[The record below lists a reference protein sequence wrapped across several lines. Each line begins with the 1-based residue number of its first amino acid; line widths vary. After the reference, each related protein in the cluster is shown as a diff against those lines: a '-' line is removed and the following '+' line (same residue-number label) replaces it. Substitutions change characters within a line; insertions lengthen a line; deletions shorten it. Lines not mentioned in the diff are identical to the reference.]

1 MRCDH
6 CPIQGYQAER
16 VTTTTLQPPII
27 RRWGKLHK
35 MRITLNSLT
44 FYRIILLITWA
55 RYPVRFK
62 FPATCTPFIV
72 PYPHHQQHR
81 IWHRIEGHDAVRCD
95 ATNYSMR
102 WGAMPKQH
110 RLDAGGWRCWQPW
123 VLSDIHW
130 TGQTYAR
137 LSSNLQGCYKI
148 WRNHVSISE

>member
-1 MRCDH
+1 M
-6 CPIQGYQAER
+6 
-16 VTTTTLQPPII
+16 
-27 RRWGKLHK
+27 
-35 MRITLNSLT
+35 
-44 FYRIILLITWA
+44 
-55 RYPVRFK
+55 RFK

-123 VLSDIHW
+123 SGSGDSTVRLWDAG
-130 TGQTYAR
+130 TGAPLQTLEGHSSRVRSVAFSPDGR
-137 LSSNLQGCYKI
+137 LVASGSYDSTVRLWDAGTGAPLQTLEGHSSTV
-148 WRNHVSISE
+148 RPVA